1 MGWLHCV
8 FSTKE
13 KHIII
18 HLSVHP
24 IPSILFL
31 AGWLGGGGGG
41 EWMDAFPV
49 CLSGM
54 RMIIKEAV
62 GKADMSNVVSD
73 PVNGGGWLSMYKAQ
87 YSTYLPS

>member
-1 MGWLHCV
+1 MAALCV
-8 FSTKE
+8 LNQGEAYYYPSVCPSNPFHSFSGR
-13 KHIII
+13 
-18 HLSVHP
+18 LV
-24 IPSILFL
+24 
-31 AGWLGGGGGG
+31 GGGGGGG